1 MGLPQQGAPE
11 FGVGP
16 QQGSFQLPDIR
27 SRIPSQYQR
36 VFDRFV
42 LACKRVMYD
51 PKTHALMQ
59 RELAKSVP
67 MAQKLAEGVCGLV
80 LIMYQ
85 EQRGKVPPPILIPAA
100 VELIGDA
107 VGFLMQ
113 VGHAIDKATYAQA
126 VTLAIAILSK
136 KLGIAQQLA
145 SAQPAAPAGFAAQA
159 AAGA

>member
-1 MGLPQQGAPE
+1 MRLPQQSAPAFSAGLRPGA
-11 FGVGP
+11 
-16 QQGSFQLPDIR
+16 FQLPDIR
-27 SRIPSQYQR
+27 SRVPVQYQR

-59 RELAKSVP
+59 RELAKNVP

-80 LIMYQ
+80 LILYQ
-85 EQRGKVPPPILIPAA
+85 EQKGKVPPPILIPAA
-100 VELIGDA
+100 VELVGDA
-107 VGFLMQ
+107 VGFLTQ
-113 VGHAIDKATYAQA
+113 ANQAIDKATYAQA

-136 KLGIAQQLA
+136 KLGVAQQLA
-145 SAQPAAPAGFAAQA
+145 TAQSAAPGGFAAQT